1 MRGRLENRVA
11 LITGGARG
19 IGKGIAAR
27 FLTEG
32 ARVAIADLNGEG
44 ATTTAAELGASSKG
58 DCAIGVH
65 VDVTAADSVRRAI
78 EETRTRLGEVEILVN
93 SAGFSKIA
101 RIEDTTDEIWDRTLA
116 INLKGVFL
124 MCREVVP
131 AMKQSGWGRIINL
144 SSQSGKK
151 GNSSYTAYC
160 ASKFGVIG
168 VTQALA
174 QELAEDGVTVNAIC
188 PGVVFTE
195 MWGPEQVAD
204 YARKRN
210 MAPEDVKEYLT
221 SKIPM
226 KRAATVE
233 DVAAVA
239 AFLASDDAA
248 YLTGQSYNVTGGTIM
263 H

>member
-1 MRGRLENRVA
+1 MLRRLEGRVA
-11 LITGGARG
+11 LVTGAARG
-19 IGKGIAAR
+19 IGRGISER
-27 FLTEG
+27 FLAEG
-32 ARVAIADLNGEG
+32 AKVAIADINSEG
-44 ATTTAAELGASSKG
+44 AGKAAWELRERDGSLEV
-58 DCAIGVH
+58 IGVRL
-65 VDVTAADSVRRAI
+65 DVTSAASIREAI
-78 EETRTRLGEVEILVN
+78 AKVEETWGDIDVLVN

-101 RIEDTTDEIWDRTLA
+101 QIENTTEELWDRTLA
-116 INLKGVFL
+116 INLKGTFL
-124 MCREVVP
+124 TAREIVP
-131 AMKQSGWGRIINL
+131 SMKRQKWGRIINL

-168 VTQALA
+168 LTQALA
-174 QELAEDGVTVNAIC
+174 QELAEHGITANAVC

-195 MWGPEQVAD
+195 MWGPEQVSD
-204 YARKRN
+204 YARKRD
-210 MAPEDVKEYLT
+210 MAPEDVKDYLV

-233 DVAAVA
+233 DIAGIA

-248 YLTGQSYNVTGGTIM
+248 YLTGQSYNVTGGTVM

>member
-1 MRGRLENRVA
+1 MGRSEGRIA
-11 LITGGARG
+11 AITGAARG
-19 IGKGIAAR
+19 IGRGIAER
-27 FLTEG
+27 FLAEG
-32 ARVAIADLNGEG
+32 ARVAILDIDEEGTARTAGEL
-44 ATTTAAELGASSKG
+44 ATDRAV
-58 DCAIGVH
+58 GVGC
-65 VDVTAADSVRRAI
+65 DVTSSDSVVAAFAA
-78 EETRTRLGEVEILVN
+78 VEKRWGAVSILVN
-93 SAGFSKIA
+93 SAGYSRILP
-101 RIEDTTDEIWDRTLA
+101 IEDTTDEVWDRTLA
-116 INLKGVFL
+116 INLKGTFL
-124 MCREVVP
+124 TCRAAVP
-131 AMKQSGWGRIINL
+131 AMKAAGWGRIINL

-151 GNSSYTAYC
+151 GSSSYTAYC

-168 VTQALA
+168 LTQALA
-174 QELAEDGVTVNAIC
+174 QELAETGITVNAIC

-195 MWGPEQVAD
+195 MWGPEQVNA

-210 MAPEDVKEYLT
+210 MRPEDVKPYLV

-248 YLTGQSYNVTGGTIM
+248 YLTGQSYNVTGGTVM

>member
-1 MRGRLENRVA
+1 MRGRLEGRVA
-11 LITGGARG
+11 LVTGSARG
-19 IGKGIAAR
+19 IGKGIVAR
-27 FLTEG
+27 FLAEG
-32 ARVAIADLNGEG
+32 ARVAIADLNGDG
-44 ATTTAAELGASSKG
+44 ARDAAQELAADAIG
-58 DCAIGVH
+58 DRAIGVPI
-65 VDVTAADSVRRAI
+65 DVTSADAVRAAI
-78 EETRTRLGEVEILVN
+78 EGVREQFGEVDILVN

-116 INLKGVFL
+116 INLKGMFL

-131 AMKQSGWGRIINL
+131 AMKRSGWGRIINL

-168 VTQALA
+168 LTQALA
-174 QELAEDGVTVNAIC
+174 QELAENGITVNAIC

-195 MWGPEQVAD
+195 MWGPEQLND
-204 YARKRN
+204 YAKKRN
-210 MAPEDVKEYLT
+210 MKPEEVKEYLT
-221 SKIPM
+221 GKIPM

-233 DVAAVA
+233 DVAGLA
-239 AFLASDDAA
+239 AFLASNDAA